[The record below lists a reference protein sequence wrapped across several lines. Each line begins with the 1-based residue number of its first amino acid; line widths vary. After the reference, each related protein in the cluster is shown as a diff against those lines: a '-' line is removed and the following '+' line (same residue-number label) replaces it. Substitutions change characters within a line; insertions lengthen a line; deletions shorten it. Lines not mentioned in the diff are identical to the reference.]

1 MKNLCFITGL
11 AMFFLF
17 SSQALAA
24 NEWIYFASNTAR
36 DSYYD
41 KNSIVKVNKNV
52 VRIWTKQIL
61 SENGKIKTIAK
72 FRGQDKKPNNLD
84 LISYILK
91 QSEIDCFNK
100 RIKDSSMI
108 FYDEKSNILYSSP
121 KNDVGKWDDITPNSF
136 ADKLKR
142 IVCDGAVVP
151 QETLVASVEM
161 KDKNHT
167 EAPIG
172 QSISPILSE
181 QGVRDMI
188 HKWLT
193 SWQTG
198 DMATYRSCYD
208 DHFESKN
215 MKIDEWV
222 AYKTNVRNKSSNIT
236 IGMDDLKIMVDGNNA
251 QAVFI
256 QTYTSS
262 ILKDEGQKTLK
273 LKKAGDTWKIYREV
287 M

>member
-1 MKNLCFITGL
+1 MC
-11 AMFFLF
+11 FLF
-17 SSQALAA
+17 SGQALAA
-24 NEWIYFASNTAR
+24 NEWMYFASNTAR

-41 KNSIVKVNKNV
+41 KNSIVKIDKNV

-72 FRGQDKKPNNLD
+72 FRGKDKKPNNLD

-91 QSEIDCFNK
+91 QSDIDCLNK

-142 IVCDGAVVP
+142 IVCEGAVASK
-151 QETLVASVEM
+151 ETLIASAEM

-167 EAPIG
+167 EAPID
-172 QSISPILSE
+172 QNISTVLSE
-181 QGVRDMI
+181 QGIRDMI

-236 IGMDDLKIMVDGNNA
+236 IGMDGLKIMIDGNNA

-262 ILKDEGQKTLK
+262 ILQDKGQKTLR

>member
-1 MKNLCFITGL
+1 MRNLSFITGL
-11 AMFFLF
+11 AMCFLF
-17 SSQALAA
+17 SGQALAA
-24 NEWIYFASNTAR
+24 NEWMYFASNTAR

-41 KNSIVKVNKNV
+41 KNSIVKIDKNV

-72 FRGQDKKPNNLD
+72 FRGKDKKPNNLD

-91 QSEIDCFNK
+91 QSDIDCLNK

-142 IVCDGAVVP
+142 IVCEGAVASK
-151 QETLVASVEM
+151 ETLIASAEM

-167 EAPIG
+167 EAPID
-172 QSISPILSE
+172 QNISTVLSE
-181 QGVRDMI
+181 QGIRDMI

-236 IGMDDLKIMVDGNNA
+236 IGMDGLKIMIDGNNA

-262 ILKDEGQKTLK
+262 ILQDKGQKTLR

>member
-1 MKNLCFITGL
+1 MRNLSFITGL
-11 AMFFLF
+11 AMCFLF
-17 SSQALAA
+17 SGQALAA
-24 NEWIYFASNTAR
+24 NEWMYFASNTAR

-41 KNSIVKVNKNV
+41 KNSIVKIDKNV

-72 FRGQDKKPNNLD
+72 FRGKDKKPNNLD

-91 QSEIDCFNK
+91 QSDIDCLNK

-121 KNDVGKWDDITPNSF
+121 KNDVGKWDDIIPNSF

-142 IVCDGAVVP
+142 IVCEGAVASK
-151 QETLVASVEM
+151 ETLIASAEM

-167 EAPIG
+167 EAPID
-172 QSISPILSE
+172 QNISTVLSE
-181 QGVRDMI
+181 QGIRDMI

-236 IGMDDLKIMVDGNNA
+236 IGMDGLKIMIDGNNA

-262 ILKDEGQKTLK
+262 ILQDKGQKTLR

>member
-1 MKNLCFITGL
+1 MRNLCFVIGL
-11 AMFFLF
+11 AIYFLF
-17 SSQALAA
+17 FSQVLAA

-41 KNSIVKVNKNV
+41 KNSIVKVDKNV

-72 FRGQDKKPNNLD
+72 FRGKDKKPNNLD
-84 LISYILK
+84 LINYISK
-91 QSEIDCFNK
+91 QSEIDCLNK
-100 RIKDSSMI
+100 RIKDTSMI

-142 IVCDGAVVP
+142 IVCEGPVVSK
-151 QETLVASVEM
+151 EGFVASAEM
-161 KDKNHT
+161 NDKDDT
-167 EAPIG
+167 DVPIG
-172 QSISPILSE
+172 QNASNLLSE
-181 QGVRDMI
+181 EGIRDMI
-188 HKWLT
+188 NKWLT
-193 SWQTG
+193 SWQAG

-222 AYKTNVRNKSSNIT
+222 AHKTNVRNKSSNIT
-236 IGMDDLKIMVDGNNA
+236 ISMDDLKIQVDGNNA
-251 QAVFI
+251 QAVFV
-256 QTYTSS
+256 QTYNSS
-262 ILKDEGQKTLK
+262 ILKDKGQKTLK
-273 LKKAGDTWKIYREV
+273 LKKSGDTWKIYRE
-287 M
+287 MM